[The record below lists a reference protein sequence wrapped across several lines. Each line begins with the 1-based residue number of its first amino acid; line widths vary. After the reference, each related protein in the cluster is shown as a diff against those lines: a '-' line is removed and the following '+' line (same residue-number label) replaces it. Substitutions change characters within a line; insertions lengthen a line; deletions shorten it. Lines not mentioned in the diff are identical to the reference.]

1 VILESLH
8 RELPVHGTP
17 KGSGPFD
24 PTHREPLD
32 LMCEFPFREFGDS
45 DTGDWKDREQGERL
59 HRGFPNRESR

>member
-24 PTHREPLD
+24 PTHRESLD
-32 LMCEFPFREFGDS
+32 LVCEFPYRNSGIGVTSDFGVTAS
-45 DTGDWKDREQGERL
+45 
-59 HRGFPNRESR
+59 